1 VRSVYGKASTLGKFA
16 EGQRVKQF
24 EPFRRQ
30 AGPTPRCGSV
40 RYFDTSPEFWM
51 NLQQLCELRRA
62 AEQIGAGFDAIP
74 RGKARGA
81 DHGHAEP
88 RL

>member
-1 VRSVYGKASTLGKFA
+1 
-16 EGQRVKQF
+16 
-24 EPFRRQ
+24 
-30 AGPTPRCGSV
+30 
-40 RYFDTSPEFWM
+40 M
-51 NLQQLCELRRA
+51 NLQQLYELRRA
-62 AEQIGAGFDAIP
+62 AEQIGAGLDAIP